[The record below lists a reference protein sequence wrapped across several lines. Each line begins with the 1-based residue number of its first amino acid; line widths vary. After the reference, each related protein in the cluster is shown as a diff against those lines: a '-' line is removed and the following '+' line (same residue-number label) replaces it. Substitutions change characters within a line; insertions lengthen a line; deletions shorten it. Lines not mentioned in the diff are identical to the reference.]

1 MAGTRDKGL
10 AEKEKALTA
19 ETEGPLPDF
28 SYGMYGEDDV
38 SATLEP
44 REKVE

>member
-1 MAGTRDKGL
+1 VTGARINGREVAAKSASVPRVRML
-10 AEKEKALTA
+10 C
-19 ETEGPLPDF
+19 
-28 SYGMYGEDDV
+28 GMYCEDDV